1 MKYPLKFKFFFKK
14 VLYEYKK
21 NFTLNLK
28 LDNNALEVCK
38 NDLAN
43 NEKLKECKSVD
54 SENGHLTACLID
66 NKDDVNEEMC
76 KTFLTNVAA
85 LVFSDYHLINNFVQD
100 CEADIKKFEC
110 GRLEKDTQALP
121 TEQGKTIECL
131 SLKFQDLEDKCKKQ
145 IVRVTELQSDD
156 FHLDRVLYFACREDR
171 ERFCER
177 ISSGNGRV
185 YKCLMKQKFNELMS
199 KECQKELTRRQKIIV
214 EDYKSDRSLVIAC
227 KSDILKSGC
236 RKELRA
242 NASEPMQMAG
252 IILCLES
259 TIRDGNPVEANCKS
273 ELIEHRKMLLS
284 DYQLNPNVVK
294 YCQNEINTVCNGLER
309 NGKTLNCLMKKMIG
323 EKKKE
328 TQDSA
333 FNARCFQE
341 LKALIKVA
349 DAGEDARVDEELMD
363 SCQNLIQGPCKG
375 TQFGE
380 GRMIT
385 CLIKFIGSNV
395 INDECEERL
404 LEIQFFVAR
413 DWKLTPKLYG
423 ACKNDAI
430 KFCHAKQSWSDSTTD
445 VDNDPLV
452 LPCLFHK
459 LHEDDPNEKVRK

>member
-1 MKYPLKFKFFFKK
+1 M
-14 VLYEYKK
+14 
-21 NFTLNLK
+21 
-28 LDNNALEVCK
+28 EVCK
-38 NDLAN
+38 KDLAQ
-43 NEKLKECKSVD
+43 NEKLTACKSVD

-66 NKDDVNEEMC
+66 NKDDVQEEMC

-100 CEADIKKFEC
+100 CEADIQKYEC
-110 GRLEKDTQALP
+110 GRLEKESKTQSLP

-131 SLKFQDLEDKCKKQ
+131 SLKFQDLENKCKKQ

-156 FHLDRVLYFACREDR
+156 FHLDRVLYFACRDDR

-214 EDYKSDRSLVIAC
+214 EDYKSDKSLVMAC
-227 KSDILKSGC
+227 KSDIINSGC

-242 NASEPMQMAG
+242 NVSEPMQMAG

-259 TIRDGNPVEANCKS
+259 SIRDGNAVEADCRA

-294 YCQNEINTVCNGLER
+294 YCQNEINTECKGLER
-309 NGKTLNCLMKKMIG
+309 NGKTLNCLMKKMIDA
-323 EKKKE
+323 KKKE
-328 TQDSA
+328 TQESP
-333 FNARCFQE
+333 FNSRCFQE
-341 LKALIKVA
+341 LKMLVKVA
-349 DAGEDARVDEELMD
+349 DAGEDARVDEQLMD
-363 SCQNLIQGPCKG
+363 SCQNLIQGPCKNSH
-375 TQFGE
+375 FGE
-380 GRMIT
+380 GRMIS
-385 CLIKFIGSNV
+385 CLIKFIGSNQ

-404 LEIQFFVAR
+404 LEIQFFVSR
-413 DWKLTPKLYG
+413 DWKLTPKLYE
-423 ACKNDAI
+423 ACHDDAK
-430 KFCHAKQSWSDSTTD
+430 KFCHAKESWSDSTTD
-445 VDNDPLV
+445 VDNGPLI

-459 LHEDDPNEKVRK
+459 LHEDREDLDENEKVSICFTIYI